1 MNSFPVRF
9 LNTLLSLLL
18 FVSPWVWEK
27 LKRVIVA
34 VRQGYDKGNGISYSL
49 KVKAKS
55 DEKIYTILSSIP
67 STFNYN
73 TKRKFNT
80 FSKVNSIKKLDPFFI
95 TGLADAESSFMIF
108 IRKNPKIKV
117 G

>member
-1 MNSFPVRF
+1 MG
-9 LNTLLSLLL
+9 LGET
-18 FVSPWVWEK
+18 
-27 LKRVIVA
+27 KRVIVA
-34 VRQGYDKGNGISYSL
+34 VRQGYEKGYGISYSL

-80 FSKVNSIKKLDPFFI
+80 FSKVNSIKKLDPFSI
-95 TGLADAESSFMIF
+95 TGLADAESSFMRF
-108 IRKNPKIKV
+108 IRKNPNIKV